1 MEDMRLNNK
10 IYHHWRVVFEDN
22 YGGLGNQKAIIHA
35 KRWDIYL
42 NKKEAL
48 IRGGDSM
55 VVSGSDGKEV
65 IWVVIYDHV
74 LEEGN
79 EHDEIVLQGFN
90 INLFHE
96 YKEVMVREVLS

>member
-1 MEDMRLNNK
+1 
-10 IYHHWRVVFEDN
+10 
-22 YGGLGNQKAIIHA
+22 
-35 KRWDIYL
+35 
-42 NKKEAL
+42 
-48 IRGGDSM
+48 M
-55 VVSGSDGKEV
+55 VVSGSDEKEV